1 MVVEAETGKSIL
13 EVAHDNHIEIESAC
27 GGVCACTTCHC
38 IIREGFNTLEE
49 ADELEEDFLD
59 RAAALIQGNV
69 MSLKWVDVQEI
80 AIQLAEAHPDV
91 NPLSV
96 NFVTLRNLVMA
107 LPEFD
112 DIPDRGGEKVLE
124 AIQGLWIEEAD

>member
-1 MVVEAETGKSIL
+1 
-13 EVAHDNHIEIESAC
+13 
-27 GGVCACTTCHC
+27 
-38 IIREGFNTLEE
+38 
-49 ADELEEDFLD
+49 
-59 RAAALIQGNV
+59 

-80 AIQLAEAHPDV
+80 AIQLAETHPDV
-91 NPLSV
+91 DPLSV

-124 AIQGLWIEEAD
+124 AIPGLWIEEAD